1 MLGYLARRLATT
13 VPTLLLVGV
22 TVFVMMRLVPG
33 DPVLVMLGD
42 AAGEA
47 EIADMRAALGLDR
60 KLPVQFAL
68 WLSRV
73 AVGDLGASITNGQP
87 VLGLILD
94 RFQVSA
100 AIVLVAVAVAALIAV
115 PLGLL
120 AAWKQNST
128 ADLAIVAGATVLVS
142 VPSFWLGLLLLLLFG
157 LRLGWLPVVGF
168 VPFSENFAAALSFL
182 VLPIVTLIMIE
193 IGVLTRMSRAAAI
206 EVLRLE
212 YVTHARAKGLPESR
226 VLLRHVLP
234 NAFAPTW
241 TLIGLILGNLLGG
254 IAVLETVFTLPGL
267 GRLLVDGIFARDYP
281 VVQGC
286 LLFIALIY
294 VLVNLVVD
302 LMYPL
307 FDPRVTAE

>member
-1 MLGYLARRLATT
+1 MLGYLARRLVMTL
-13 VPTLLLVGV
+13 PTLLLVGV

-42 AAGEA
+42 TATEA
-47 EIADMRAALGLDR
+47 DIADMRAALGLDQP
-60 KLPVQFAL
+60 LPVQFAL

-87 VLGLILD
+87 VFWLILE
-94 RFQVSA
+94 RFEVSA
-100 AIVLVAVAVAALIAV
+100 SIVLVAVAAAALIAV
-115 PLGLL
+115 PLGLV

-128 ADLAIVAGATVLVS
+128 ADLAIVAGATILVS

-157 LRLGWLPVVGF
+157 LKLGWLPVVGF
-168 VPFSENFAAALSFL
+168 VPFSENFALALSFL

-193 IGVLTRMSRAAAI
+193 VGVLTRMSRAAAI

-212 YVTHARAKGLPESR
+212 YVTHARAKGLPEWR

-294 VLVNLVVD
+294 VIVNLIVD

>member
-1 MLGYLARRLATT
+1 MLGYLARRIVMTL
-13 VPTLLLVGV
+13 PTLLLVGV

-42 AAGEA
+42 TATEA
-47 EIADMRAALGLDR
+47 DIADMRAALGLDQP
-60 KLPVQFAL
+60 LPVQFAL
-68 WLSRV
+68 WLARV

-87 VLGLILD
+87 VFWLILE
-94 RFQVSA
+94 RFEVSA
-100 AIVLVAVAVAALIAV
+100 SIVLVAVAVAALIAV
-115 PLGLL
+115 PLGLV

-128 ADLAIVAGATVLVS
+128 TDLAIVAGATILVS

-157 LRLGWLPVVGF
+157 LKLGWLPVVGF
-168 VPFSENFAAALSFL
+168 VPFSENFALALSFL
-182 VLPIVTLIMIE
+182 ILPIVTLIMIE
-193 IGVLTRMSRAAAI
+193 VGVLTRMSRAAAI

-294 VLVNLVVD
+294 VIVNLIVD

>member
-1 MLGYLARRLATT
+1 MVGYLARRLVMTL
-13 VPTLLLVGV
+13 PTLLLVGV

-42 AAGEA
+42 TATEA
-47 EIADMRAALGLDR
+47 EIADMRAALGLDQP
-60 KLPVQFAL
+60 LPVQFAL

-73 AVGDLGASITNGQP
+73 VVGDLGTSITNGQT
-87 VLGLILD
+87 VSWLILE
-94 RFQVSA
+94 RFEVSA
-100 AIVLVAVAVAALIAV
+100 SIVLVAVAAAVLIAV
-115 PLGLL
+115 PLGLV

-157 LRLGWLPVVGF
+157 LKLGWLPVVGF
-168 VPFSENFAAALSFL
+168 VPFSENFAIALSFL
-182 VLPIVTLIMIE
+182 ILPIVTLIMIE

-294 VLVNLVVD
+294 VIVNLIVD